1 MADKLDFSKLKKTR
15 KPTAERKA
23 VPKKVYKEVEQV
35 GASTSA
41 APSTSI
47 APASAPQKE
56 APAKKKATGR
66 GKSVKSATVGRKTL
80 EAPESAGRGRRTWKK
95 EGVKYRRI
103 AFDTPVETQRR
114 LKELLV
120 TKFFDTITYQDELI
134 NLAVDEFIRKHG

>member
-15 KPTAERKA
+15 KPMAERKA

-35 GASTSA
+35 GASSSA
-41 APSTSI
+41 APSTST
-47 APASAPQKE
+47 ASASAPQKE
-56 APAKKKATGR
+56 APAKKATGR
-66 GKSVKSATVGRKTL
+66 GKSVKLATVGRKTL

>member
-15 KPTAERKA
+15 KPTAERKP
-23 VPKKVYKEVEQV
+23 VSKKVYKEVEQV
-35 GASTSA
+35 GAGGETASSTSF
-41 APSTSI
+41 

-56 APAKKKATGR
+56 APAKKATGR
-66 GKSVKSATVGRKTL
+66 NKTTKSGTVGRVTL
-80 EAPESAGRGRRTWKK
+80 DAPESAGRGRRTWKK

-103 AFDTPVETQRR
+103 AFDTPVETQRK

-120 TKFFDTITYQDELI
+120 TKFFDTISYQDELI

>member
-35 GASTSA
+35 GAGTASPAS
-41 APSTSI
+41 S
-47 APASAPQKE
+47 APATAPKKE
-56 APAKKKATGR
+56 ALVKKATIRSESNTSG
-66 GKSVKSATVGRKTL
+66 TVGRVTL

-103 AFDTPVETQRR
+103 AFDTPVETQRK

-134 NLAVDEFIRKHG
+134 NLAVDEFILKHG

>member
-15 KPTAERKA
+15 KPAAERKP

-35 GASTSA
+35 GAGGEIASSTS
-41 APSTSI
+41 S
-47 APASAPQKE
+47 APAPAPKKE
-56 APAKKKATGR
+56 APAKKATGR
-66 GKSVKSATVGRKTL
+66 SKTTKSETVGRMTL
-80 EAPESAGRGRRTWKK
+80 DAPESAGRGRRTWKK

-103 AFDTPVETQRR
+103 AFDTPVETQRK

>member
-15 KPTAERKA
+15 KPAAERKP

-35 GASTSA
+35 AGASVTAS
-41 APSTSI
+41 STST
-47 APASAPQKE
+47 APASAPKKE
-56 APAKKKATGR
+56 EGAKKPASR
-66 GKSVKSATVGRKTL
+66 GKAAKSGTVGRKTL
-80 EAPESAGRGRRTWKK
+80 DAPESAGRGRRTWKK

-103 AFDTPVETQRR
+103 AFDTPVETQRK

-134 NLAVDEFIRKHG
+134 NLAVDEFIKKHG

>member
-41 APSTSI
+41 APSTST

-56 APAKKKATGR
+56 APAKKTIGR
-66 GKSVKSATVGRKTL
+66 EKSGKSSTVGRKTL

>member
-15 KPTAERKA
+15 KPTAERKPG
-23 VPKKVYKEVEQV
+23 PKKVYKEVEQV
-35 GASTSA
+35 GGGGETASSTSTEPAA
-41 APSTSI
+41 APK
-47 APASAPQKE
+47 KE
-56 APAKKKATGR
+56 APAKKVTGR
-66 GKSVKSATVGRKTL
+66 RKTTNSGTVGRVTL
-80 EAPESAGRGRRTWKK
+80 DAPESAGRGRRTWKK

-103 AFDTPVETQRR
+103 AFDTPVETQRK

>member
-23 VPKKVYKEVEQV
+23 APKKVYKEVEQV
-35 GASTSA
+35 GAST
-41 APSTSI
+41 PI
-47 APASAPQKE
+47 APAAAPQKE
-56 APAKKKATGR
+56 APAKKATGR
-66 GKSVKSATVGRKTL
+66 RKSVKSATVGRKTL